1 MNFHRTA
8 LINCLG
14 SSTCTSLHLAVSMA
28 TERNARKISEF
39 IDYECDQHDGVS
51 PPPEEEYPGTPVNDD
66 SGDDAERTTVESPT
80 KRARSTTDVTSESV
94 DVNTATNVPPPP
106 SQPPAPTGATT
117 TLPTLRLN
125 MTHKLIEKAFDQKA
139 FEVPTEF
146 SLANVQTIG
155 KTTKVGTYNFTK
167 GTKQC
172 DSFAVVARVVPDP
185 FTGMQHSASSFVMH
199 RTRHHCDL
207 TQSSACPC
215 AMRTLHHTHVTS
227 HNSSTHRITSVA
239 AGEFPN
245 STVPITGEPKYT
257 DATVMYFQPVTMDQ
271 VDPKNRFNRD
281 ATIEFVKDC

>member
-1 MNFHRTA
+1 MQYRETAALQRRNVLVASFSLIFFDPMNFHRTA

-51 PPPEEEYPGTPVNDD
+51 PPPEEEYPGTPVNND

-125 MTHKLIEKAFDQKA
+125 MTHKLIEKASDQQA

-146 SLANVQTIG
+146 FLGNVETIG

-199 RTRHHCDL
+199 RTRHHCATHTKL
-207 TQSSACPC
+207 CMPMCHAHAPPHTCHITQLE
-215 AMRTLHHTHVTS
+215 RTPHDFGCC
-227 HNSSTHRITSVA
+227 R
-239 AGEFPN
+239 
-245 STVPITGEPKYT
+245 
-257 DATVMYFQPVTMDQ
+257 
-271 VDPKNRFNRD
+271 
-281 ATIEFVKDC
+281 